1 MAGRFRRLAALR
13 FSQGNDAILLTVTR
27 PDGAEEYAVLAG
39 GVGTLEMTN
48 AFKEITMKLNN
59 KKTAGNA

>member
-1 MAGRFRRLAALR
+1 M
-13 FSQGNDAILLTVTR
+13 LTVTR